1 MSRIQRALEKAKEL
15 RPDQKIIDIQGT
27 PEHGGSNGSGAE
39 VRYSETKRI
48 DVPEAELLRNRII
61 AVNDQNPAA
70 DQFKFLR
77 TQVFQ
82 YTRPKN
88 WNTIMVTGFGPGEG
102 KSMVAANLAVSIAR
116 DPRQTALLVDLD
128 FRRPC
133 IDRLFGLDPKT
144 VGLKSFL
151 LDGVP
156 LEEILLNPGI
166 QNLTILPTGGS
177 LLKASETLGSP
188 KMEALLKQLKRR
200 YKDRYIILD
209 TPGINVCPDP
219 LIISEYTDA
228 IVLVAR
234 AGITTRA
241 NIVAAMERIPKE
253 KVLCIVFNDAHSNE
267 LTGYGYLAPGHQY
280 SANGNTG

>member
-1 MSRIQRALEKAKEL
+1 MSRIQRALEKAKEQ
-15 RPDQKIIDIQGT
+15 RPEQRIIEIQGT
-27 PEHGGSNGSGAE
+27 PEQGGSNGSGAE
-39 VRYSETKRI
+39 VQYSETKRI
-48 DVPEAELLRNRII
+48 DFSEAELLRNRIVAI
-61 AVNDQNPAA
+61 NDQNPAA

-88 WNTIMVTGFGPGEG
+88 WNTILVTGFGPGEG

-128 FRRPC
+128 FRRPSV
-133 IDRLFGLDPKT
+133 DRLFGLDPKT
-144 VGLKSFL
+144 VGLKSYF

-156 LEEILLNPGI
+156 VEDILINPGI
-166 QNLTILPTGGS
+166 ENLTILPTGGS
-177 LLKASETLGSP
+177 LLRASETLGSP
-188 KMEALLKQLKRR
+188 KMEALLKQLKKR

-209 TPGINVCPDP
+209 APGINVCPDP
-219 LIISEYTDA
+219 LIISEYADA

-234 AGITTRA
+234 AGITTKA
-241 NIVAAMERIPKE
+241 NIAAAMDRIPKE

-280 SANGNTG
+280 AAVK